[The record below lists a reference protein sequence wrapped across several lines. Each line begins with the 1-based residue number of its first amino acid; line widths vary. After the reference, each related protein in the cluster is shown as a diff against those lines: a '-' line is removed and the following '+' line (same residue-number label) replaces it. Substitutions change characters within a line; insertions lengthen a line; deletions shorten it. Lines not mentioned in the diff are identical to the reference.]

1 VIRNGSEKELNMSIF
16 KGAGTALVTP
26 FNETGINFASFET
39 LIEYQIENGIDALVV
54 CGTTGE
60 PATMTHGEKKAA
72 IEFVVKQ
79 AAGRVPV
86 IAGTGTNNT
95 AASVE
100 ASMEACDL
108 GADALLVVTPYYNR
122 CSDAGLIKHFLA
134 IADAS
139 SVPVIV
145 YNVPARTGVNI
156 TPQVMKEISQH
167 DNIVGLKEAC
177 GNIAQIMETV
187 RLCPGI
193 DLYSGNDDHVVPLLA
208 LGAKGVI
215 SVVSNVMP
223 RMTHDMVMSFLEGDI
238 KKSLELQLKMNP
250 LVKALF
256 SEVSPI
262 PVKTA
267 LNMIGINA
275 GQLRLPLCDM
285 SADKVAALKKELIAL
300 GFDIA

>member
-1 VIRNGSEKELNMSIF
+1 MSIF

-26 FNETGINFASFET
+26 FNETGINFAAFET
-39 LIEYQIENGIDALVV
+39 LVDYQIDNGIDALIV

-60 PATMTHGEKKAA
+60 PSTMTRDERASA

-79 AAGRVPV
+79 ADGRVPV

-100 ASMEACDL
+100 ASMLACDL
-108 GADALLVVTPYYNR
+108 GADALLVVTPYYNK
-122 CSDAGLIKHFLA
+122 CSDAGLIKHFMT

-139 SVPVIV
+139 SVPIIV
-145 YNVPARTGVNI
+145 YNVPSRTGFNI
-156 TPQVMKEISQH
+156 MPAVMKEISQH
-167 DNIVGLKEAC
+167 DNIIGIKEASA
-177 GNIAQIMETV
+177 NISQIAELA
-187 RLCPGI
+187 RICP
-193 DLYSGNDDHVVPLLA
+193 DLDIYSGNDDHVVPILS
-208 LGAKGVI
+208 LGGIGVI

-223 RMTHDMVMSFLEGDI
+223 RMTHDMVVNYLDGDV
-238 KKSLELQLKMNP
+238 KKSLELQLKLNP

-256 SEVSPI
+256 TEVSPI

-267 LNMIGINA
+267 LNMIGIDA
-275 GQLRLPLCDM
+275 GLLRLPLCEM
-285 SADKVAALKKELIAL
+285 SADKAALLKKELMAL

>member
-1 VIRNGSEKELNMSIF
+1 MSIF
-16 KGAGTALVTP
+16 TGAGTALVTP
-26 FNETGINFASFET
+26 FNDTGINFAAFET
-39 LIEYQIENGIDALVV
+39 LIEYQIENDIDALVV

-60 PATMTHGEKKAA
+60 PSTMTKEEKLSA

-79 AAGRVPV
+79 ASGRVPV
-86 IAGTGTNNT
+86 IAGTGSNNT

-100 ASMEACDL
+100 SSMEACDL
-108 GADALLVVTPYYNR
+108 GVDALLVITPYYNR
-122 CSDAGLIKHFLA
+122 CSDTGLIRHFLS

-139 SVPVIV
+139 NLPIIV
-145 YNVPARTGVNI
+145 YNVPSRTGVNI
-156 TPQVMKEISQH
+156 SPMVMKEISRH

-177 GNIAQIMETV
+177 GNIAQIVETA

-193 DLYSGNDDHVVPLLA
+193 DLYSGNDDHVVPLLS
-208 LGAKGVI
+208 LGGKGVV

-223 RMTHDMVMSFLEGDI
+223 KMTHDMVTSYLSGDT
-238 KKSLELQLKMNP
+238 KKALELQFKLSP
-250 LVKALF
+250 LIKALF

-267 LNMIGINA
+267 LNMIGIDA
-275 GQLRLPLCDM
+275 GLLRLPLCELG
-285 SADKVAALKKELIAL
+285 ADKAAILKKELMAL